1 MAWPT
6 NSALTL
12 KVAVEPSDSI
22 EIQVVI
28 YGLDMEM
35 YHSLMHEF
43 LGKLDFKDNRGPP
56 PTPWFLQKLVFFA

>member
-56 PTPWFLQKLVFFA
+56 TPWFLQKLVFFA